1 MRRQQRRRYALHSLR
16 TSECSS
22 VSSADSRRCRRRAV
36 CRRTDE
42 RPAAGHMIR
51 DPPSRCAL
59 PRTPAAIRS
68 ERSLEQTDLTTAKY
82 YSISAA
88 ELQTPTP
95 GGTQRRHRL
104 RSAAITD
111 FIVPQQEK
119 KLGETAFSVSGPTIW
134 NSLPESLRTVQ
145 LLSVN

>member
-82 YSISAA
+82 FSISAA

-95 GGTQRRHRL
+95 GEPSGAIVYALLPLPTLSYHNKKKSSGRL
-104 RSAAITD
+104 RS
-111 FIVPQQEK
+111 
-119 KLGETAFSVSGPTIW
+119 VSLVLLYGIL
-134 NSLPESLRTVQ
+134 SLSL
-145 LLSVN
+145 